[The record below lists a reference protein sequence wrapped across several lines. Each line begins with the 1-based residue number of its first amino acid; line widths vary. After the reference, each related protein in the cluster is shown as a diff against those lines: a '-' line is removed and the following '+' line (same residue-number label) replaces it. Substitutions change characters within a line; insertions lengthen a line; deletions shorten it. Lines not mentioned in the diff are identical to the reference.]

1 MKRINYMGVE
11 VYGTAA
17 ASDNFFGCG
26 DCVLLT
32 APAGGKM
39 IVRVNNQCPGS
50 GNPACREAHF
60 DIAVPGFDNL
70 QYSVNNQC
78 NHAPHNCD
86 PAINSDLCS
95 HTSIESCDCS
105 RVSTDPVV
113 AEGCRLFQGLKW
125 GDNPRVTYQKV
136 ACPASEHFIPSNHS
150 RVVV

>member
-1 MKRINYMGVE
+1 MKSINYMGAT

-39 IVRVNNQCPGS
+39 VVRVNNQCPGGS
-50 GNPACREAHF
+50 NPACREPHF

-78 NHAPHNCD
+78 NVPPHNCD
-86 PAINSDLCS
+86 PAIRSDACA
-95 HTSIESCDCS
+95 HGSIGSCNCDA
-105 RVSTDPVV
+105 VSSDPVV
-113 AEGCRLFQGLKW
+113 STGCKLFQGLAW
-125 GDNPRVTYQKV
+125 GDNPRVSTQKV
-136 ACPASEHFIPSNHS
+136 ACPSAEHFVKDNTSS
-150 RVVV
+150 VVV